1 MPTIEEHLKNL
12 CQFPHRGTT
21 TGYERRGSD
30 YVKEQ
35 LESTGLT
42 VKTEEFAAPDSA
54 LYRTF
59 IFIIICELSAN
70 FISFFGN
77 GASIIIALFPFFYL
91 FVKFYLMLP
100 IDNLIFPTGKS
111 RNIIGIIENDNAEA
125 KVILTAHVDSQ
136 LGSYL
141 FEEKWLGYHKTFTN
155 VTAVCSLLTVLFAVI
170 RTAGG
175 SGWFLTTVQ
184 LFVILVLLP
193 LLAIF
198 LKAEWTGAYVQGA
211 SDDASGVSVIL
222 KAAEILKSNPPKNL
236 EVWIA
241 ITGAEESGL
250 CGMMHFLKRGAG
262 KQLDKNN
269 TFFIN
274 HDNLGAGKLV
284 YLTGEVLP
292 FIRYSEKF
300 IEVVKSASEKT
311 GIEAKP
317 GFWDVP
323 TDALAPTVKGFPAVT
338 LFAYDERGRTP
349 NYHYFTDTLDN
360 LDLNIPQ
367 KALELTLAVIREL
380 DELGKKI

>member
-1 MPTIEEHLKNL
+1 MPMIEEHLKKL

-21 TGYERRGSD
+21 TGYEHRAGD
-30 YVKEQ
+30 YAKEQ
-35 LESTGLT
+35 LESAGLT
-42 VKTEEFAAPDSA
+42 VKTEEFRAPDSA

-77 GASIIIALFPFFYL
+77 GASIIVAVFPFFYL

-111 RNIIGIIENDNAEA
+111 KNIIGIIENENAKA
-125 KVILTAHVDSQ
+125 RVVLTAHVDSQ

-155 VTAVCSLLTVLFAVI
+155 VTAVCALFSVLFVI
-170 RTAGG
+170 IRIAGG
-175 SGWFLTTVQ
+175 SGWFLTGLQ
-184 LFVILVLLP
+184 ILVMLALLP
-193 LLAIF
+193 LLLIF

-222 KAAEILKSNPPKNL
+222 KAGEILKSNPPKNL
-236 EVWIA
+236 EVWIVA
-241 ITGAEESGL
+241 TGAEESGL

-262 KQLDKNN
+262 KYLDKNN

-292 FIRYSEKF
+292 FIRYEGDF
-300 IEVVKSASEKT
+300 IEIVRGASQKND
-311 GIEAKP
+311 IEATA

-349 NYHYFTDTLDN
+349 NYHYFSDTVENVDMS
-360 LDLNIPQ
+360 IPQ
-367 KALELTLAVIREL
+367 KALDLTLAIIREL
-380 DELGKKI
+380 DERE

>member
-1 MPTIEEHLKNL
+1 MRMIEEHLRNL

-21 TGYERRGSD
+21 TGYEHRAGD

-35 LESTGLT
+35 LESAGLT
-42 VKTEEFAAPDSA
+42 VKIEEFRAPDSA

-77 GASIIIALFPFFYL
+77 GASIIVAVFPFFYL
-91 FVKFYLMLP
+91 FMKFYLMLP

-111 RNIIGIIENDNAEA
+111 KNIIGIVENENAKA
-125 KVILTAHVDSQ
+125 RVVLTAHVDSQ

-155 VTAVCSLLTVLFAVI
+155 VTAVCALLSVLFVIIRIAV
-170 RTAGG
+170 G
-175 SGWFLTTVQ
+175 SGWFLTALQ
-184 LFVILVLLP
+184 ILVMLALLP
-193 LLAIF
+193 LLLIF

-222 KAAEILKSNPPKNL
+222 KASEVLKSNPPKNL
-236 EVWIA
+236 EVWVVA
-241 ITGAEESGL
+241 TGAEESGL

-262 KQLDKNN
+262 KQLDKKS

-292 FIRYSEKF
+292 FIRYDGDFVE
-300 IEVVKSASEKT
+300 IVKRASQKNN
-311 GIEAKP
+311 IEATA

-338 LFAYDERGRTP
+338 LFAYDDRGRTP
-349 NYHYFTDTLDN
+349 NYHYFTDTLENVDMS
-360 LDLNIPQ
+360 IPQ
-367 KALELTLAVIREL
+367 RALDLTLAVIREL
-380 DELGKKI
+380 DERE